1 MYSEDDMLMLSG
13 IQHYRF
19 CPRQWAL
26 IHLEQQWDD
35 NRLTIEG
42 QLLHKHVD
50 GPFYRQKCGEHIM
63 LRAVHVAQL
72 MIAAKIQN
80 YRNILRRYI
89 RDYGD
94 CQEVESAVK
103 TLDLNKQ
110 YALKAEDKAK
120 LMGFE
125 GIASHAYFEV
135 LPKLWT
141 EGAELC
147 I

>member
-1 MYSEDDMLMLSG
+1 MKKYNL
-13 IQHYRF
+13 
-19 CPRQWAL
+19 L
-26 IHLEQQWDD
+26 IISTLFIFNACHRAPHFTVEGTIAAVGGDTLYLEQVTD
-35 NRLTIEG
+35 
-42 QLLHKHVD
+42 
-50 GPFYRQKCGEHIM
+50 
-63 LRAVHVAQL
+63 
-72 MIAAKIQN
+72 
-80 YRNILRRYI
+80 
-89 RDYGD
+89 
-94 CQEVESAVK
+94 SAVK

-110 YALKAEDKAK
+110 YALKSEDKAK